1 MNVQSS
7 NTTAILPLAASQ
19 DVHLV
24 GGKALNL
31 ARLIT
36 AGFPVPGGFV
46 ITTAAYQNVRASH
59 AGNAI
64 PADLALAITD
74 AYRALGEPPV
84 AVRSSATAED
94 MAGASMAGQYQT
106 ILDVR
111 GADALLDAVRRCWS
125 SLDSPR
131 VRSYLLEHQIDPA
144 HVSMA
149 VVVQELVHADVA
161 GVLFTDNPQPGCLN
175 EMLIEASWGLGEAV
189 VSGIVQPDTLTLN
202 QRDGSVKQA
211 VIGDKTIQFVP
222 GSHESSPVPGSKRR
236 QPCLDS
242 RQVHELWQLGWRVR
256 RYFASPQDTEWAFAG
271 DRLYL
276 LQSRAI
282 TTLHHADL
290 LPVLLEAE
298 KKILLDATADGRGPW
313 ARHNLSE
320 TLPQPTPLTWSVM
333 RRFMSGAGG
342 FGNMYRL
349 AGFQPSAMVEQDGF
363 LDLIAGR
370 VYMDLSLASEMFFA
384 GFPFAYDTELLKA
397 HPDTAQNPPTLPT
410 GSLIEKIRC
419 GRRLTAVNRTLEKLA
434 AEFVTRL
441 ENEIIPAFTAWVECE
456 RSRDLV
462 AMTPHELMDL
472 WDVREHRIMDEFAPQ
487 SLLPSLLCA
496 HSIGRL
502 KEFIAVHFHDED
514 PESLVNLLAGATAP
528 DLTLAA
534 TAALHAIAHDKG
546 LRDDWLRTYGHRA
559 PDEFDLAT
567 ARWHERPAA
576 LEALIA
582 PLKGGPSPH
591 ELHHRRAEAAQQRIL
606 ELSATLSTGDLAAF
620 REHLTKVHRHLPW
633 RENGKHHLMTGYQL
647 LRDIALE
654 AGRRLAIEERADV
667 FLLTLPELRTSM
679 GTGFAPLH
687 LIAERR
693 AQRAALAPLNLPAV
707 IDSKSIS
714 RLGETLA
721 PEPGSRPNA
730 FAISPGTATGP
741 VRIVFRPEDFQAT
754 TPGYVLVCP
763 STDPSWTPLF
773 VQAAAVIMERGGTLS
788 HGAVVAREL
797 GIPAVVVEGATRRYN
812 EGEILTVDGSIGAVR
827 REGET
832 DEYISSEASP
842 QTPETR
848 DQRPDRKLD
857 LTTPYSL
864 FQDSSEVDPL
874 NTRVPPSQLPPAP
887 STKDRRAARLRNIA
901 LIVWGVFLATVFLLP
916 PPWLKLPCF
925 RLLDTLLLPAVDL
938 IGRPALVALMAVF
951 LGFYSMLGQRLF
963 TNNRRLL
970 LAKARAANLRRE
982 ARTLPPDC
990 PRSRALLAAAA
1001 PVQSRVALAALVP
1014 LCLILGPMV
1023 LSFLWLPERVDPSS
1037 WNPAPGTTVH
1047 ITALVAG
1054 DHSGP
1059 VTLSAATPLVID
1071 NQTPSAQTLPPIRSI
1086 LERQLSRWRQAE
1098 KPSAD
1103 LPWELREAARVTR
1116 DHTLASLD
1124 AFLKQPIPAQTMA
1137 WTVQTPKNQ
1146 PGRFPI
1152 SLCAEGATPV
1162 STFIVLGNRHG
1173 PEPKEDFQDGKG
1185 PVQAVIRTV
1194 PDQPI
1199 QIIRI
1204 LYNEQKTKGQDVFW
1218 KPVDHIHA
1226 LLGSPVWFAPW
1237 LIVYLL
1243 VYIPAMF
1250 LAKWLFR
1257 VP

>member
-1 MNVQSS
+1 MNLQPSDSS
-7 NTTAILPLAASQ
+7 NREFILPLAASQ

-46 ITTAAYQNVRASH
+46 ITTAAYRNARVRH
-59 AGNAI
+59 TGDEI
-64 PADLALAITD
+64 PTDLALAITD

-94 MAGASMAGQYQT
+94 MAGASMAGQYET
-106 ILDVR
+106 VLDVR
-111 GADALLDAVRRCWS
+111 GADALLQAVRCCWS

-131 VRSYLLEHQIDPA
+131 VRSYLQEHHIDPA

-149 VVVQELVHADVA
+149 VVVQELVHSDVA
-161 GVLFTDNPQPGCLN
+161 GVLFTDNPQPGWLN
-175 EMLIEASWGLGEAV
+175 EMLIEARWGLGEAV
-189 VSGIVQPDTLTLN
+189 VSGVVQPDTLTLD
-202 QRDGSVKQA
+202 QRNGTVKRA
-211 VIGDKTIQFVP
+211 VIADKTIQFVP
-222 GSHESSPVPGSKRR
+222 GSHESSPVPEPKRR

-271 DRLYL
+271 GCLYL

-282 TTLHHADL
+282 TTLSHADL

-298 KKILLDATADGRGPW
+298 KKILLDSTAAGRGAW
-313 ARHNLSE
+313 ARHNLAE

-349 AGFQPSAMVEQDGF
+349 AGFQPSAKVEQDGF

-370 VYMDLSLASEMFFA
+370 IYMDLSLAAEMFFA
-384 GFPFAYDTELLKA
+384 GFPFEYDTELLKA
-397 HPDTAQNPPTLPT
+397 HPDAAQNPPTLPT
-410 GSLIEKIRC
+410 GSLIDKIRC
-419 GRRLTAVNRTLEKLA
+419 GRRLTAVNRTLEILA
-434 AEFVTRL
+434 AEFVPRL
-441 ENEIIPAFTAWVECE
+441 ENEIIPAFTAWVASEQ
-456 RSRDLV
+456 SRDLA
-462 AMTPHELMDL
+462 AMIPHELMEL
-472 WDVREHRIMDEFAPQ
+472 WDVRERRIMDEFAPL

-496 HSIGRL
+496 HALGRL
-502 KEFIAVHFHDED
+502 KDFVTVHFHDED
-514 PESLVNLLAGATAP
+514 PESLVNLLAGAAMP

-534 TAALHAIAHDKG
+534 TAELHAIAHDKG
-546 LRDDWLRTYGHRA
+546 SREDWLRTYGHRA

-576 LEALIA
+576 LKALIV

-606 ELSATLSTGDLAAF
+606 ELSAALSTSDLAAF
-620 REHLTKVHRHLPW
+620 RGHLTQVHRHLPW
-633 RENGKHHLMTGYQL
+633 RENGKHHLMLGYQL
-647 LRDIALE
+647 LRELALE
-654 AGRRLAIEERADV
+654 AGRRLTIEEPADV

-679 GTGFAPLH
+679 GTGFAPLQ

-707 IDSKSIS
+707 IDSNSIS
-714 RLGETLA
+714 RLGEPPA

-754 TPGYVLVCP
+754 APGYVLVCP

-788 HGAVVAREL
+788 HGAVVAREI
-797 GIPAVVVEGATRRYN
+797 GIPAVVVEGATRRYA
-812 EGEILTVDGSIGAVR
+812 EGEILTVDGGIGTVCR
-827 REGET
+827 DGET
-832 DEYISSEASP
+832 DESISNKHGP
-842 QTPETR
+842 LDTR
-848 DQRPDRKLD
+848 IP
-857 LTTPYSL
+857 S
-864 FQDSSEVDPL
+864 
-874 NTRVPPSQLPPAP
+874 SQLPPPP

-901 LIVWGVFLATVFLLP
+901 LVVWGVFLGTVFLLP
-916 PPWLKLPCF
+916 PIWLKLPCF

-938 IGRPALVALMAVF
+938 IGRPALVALMAIL
-951 LGFYSMLGQRLF
+951 LGFYSMLGQRLL
-963 TNNRRLL
+963 TDNSRLL

-990 PRSRALLAAAA
+990 PRRRALLAAAA
-1001 PVQSRVALAALVP
+1001 PVQSRIALAALVP

-1023 LSFLWLPERVDPSS
+1023 LSFLWLPERVDPGS
-1037 WNPAPGTTVH
+1037 WNPAPGTTVY

-1059 VTLSAATPLVID
+1059 VTLSAAAPLVIN
-1071 NQTPSAQTLPPIRSI
+1071 NQTPAAQTLPPIRSI
-1086 LERQLSRWRQAE
+1086 LERQLSRWRQAGH
-1098 KPSAD
+1098 PSPD
-1103 LPWELREAARVTR
+1103 LPWELREAGRVTR

-1137 WTVQTPKNQ
+1137 WTVQTPNNQ
-1146 PGRFPI
+1146 PGRFKV

-1173 PEPKEDFQDGKG
+1173 PEPKEDFQDRKG
-1185 PVQAVIRTV
+1185 PVQAVICTD
-1194 PDQPI
+1194 PAQPI
-1199 QIIRI
+1199 QNIKV
-1204 LYNEQKTKGQDVFW
+1204 LYTAQRTKGEDIFW
-1218 KPVDHIHA
+1218 KPADHIQA
-1226 LLGSPVWFAPW
+1226 LLGRPVWLAPW

-1250 LAKWLFR
+1250 LIKWLFR